1 VTRERST
8 TKRPTMKDVA
18 SVAGVSHMTVS
29 RVVNGDPRVQPATA
43 ARVERAVR
51 RLGYQRNEMARHL
64 RTKRQVTATI
74 GLVVDDV
81 ANTFWSAV
89 ARAVEDE
96 AMRRGYLVLV
106 GSTND
111 DRQRERAVVSAFCSR
126 RVDGLVVVPVAG
138 SQRFL
143 SVQVAMGTRVVCVDR
158 PADGLDVDAVVV
170 DNRGATRTAVGHLLA
185 LGHRRIGFVGDRQDV
200 WTADERYAGYASA
213 LAAGGV
219 AVDEALVRRGVRTRG
234 LATTACTE
242 LLGLPDPPTALFAGN
257 NMITI
262 GAVRAL
268 PRDGRAPVALVGFD
282 DFPLADRL
290 SPPVTVVS
298 QDPAALGSTS
308 ARLLFDRID
317 GDDAPPRTVV
327 LPTRLI
333 ARGSGELPGPIF
345 GG

>member
-1 VTRERST
+1 
-8 TKRPTMKDVA
+8 MKDVA
-18 SVAGVSHMTVS
+18 RSAGVSHMTVS
-29 RVVNGDPRVQPATA
+29 RVVNGDPRVLPTTA
-43 ARVERAVR
+43 AKVEQAVR

-64 RTKRQVTATI
+64 RTKRQATATI

-96 AMRRGYLVLV
+96 AMRRGFLVLV

-126 RVDGLVVVPVAG
+126 RVDGLIVVPVAG

-143 SVQVAMGTRVVCVDR
+143 SMQVAMGTRVVCLDR
-158 PADGLDVDAVVV
+158 PADGLDADAVVV
-170 DNRGATRTAVGHLLA
+170 DNRQASRAAVGHLVGR
-185 LGHRRIGFVGDRQDV
+185 GHRRVGFVGDREDV
-200 WTADERYAGYASA
+200 WTADERYAGYAAA
-213 LAAGGV
+213 LADGGL
-219 AVDEALVRRGVRTRG
+219 AVDAALVRRGARTRAG
-234 LATTACTE
+234 AGEAVAD
-242 LLGLPDPPTALFAGN
+242 LLGLPDPPTALFTGN

-262 GAVRAL
+262 GAVGEL
-268 PRDGRAPVALVGFD
+268 SRDGRAPVALVGFD

-290 SPPVTVVS
+290 SPAVTVVS

-317 GDDAPPRTVV
+317 GDDGPPRTVV
-327 LPTRLI
+327 LRTRLVE
-333 ARGSGELPGPIF
+333 RGSGELPGPGRIV
-345 GG
+345 GR

>member
-1 VTRERST
+1 
-8 TKRPTMKDVA
+8 
-18 SVAGVSHMTVS
+18 
-29 RVVNGDPRVQPATA
+29 
-43 ARVERAVR
+43 
-51 RLGYQRNEMARHL
+51 
-64 RTKRQVTATI
+64 
-74 GLVVDDV
+74 
-81 ANTFWSAV
+81 
-89 ARAVEDE
+89 
-96 AMRRGYLVLV
+96 
-106 GSTND
+106 
-111 DRQRERAVVSAFCSR
+111 
-126 RVDGLVVVPVAG
+126 
-138 SQRFL
+138 
-143 SVQVAMGTRVVCVDR
+143 
-158 PADGLDVDAVVV
+158 
-170 DNRGATRTAVGHLLA
+170 
-185 LGHRRIGFVGDRQDV
+185 V

-234 LATTACTE
+234 LAATACTE

-268 PRDGRAPVALVGFD
+268 SSDGRSPVALVGFD

>member
-1 VTRERST
+1 
-8 TKRPTMKDVA
+8 
-18 SVAGVSHMTVS
+18 
-29 RVVNGDPRVQPATA
+29 
-43 ARVERAVR
+43 
-51 RLGYQRNEMARHL
+51 
-64 RTKRQVTATI
+64 
-74 GLVVDDV
+74 V
-81 ANTFWSAV
+81 ANTFWSAL

-143 SVQVAMGTRVVCVDR
+143 SMQVAMGTRVVCVDR
-158 PADGLDVDAVVV
+158 PGDGLDADAVVV
-170 DNRGATRTAVGHLLA
+170 DNRQASQAAIGHLVA
-185 LGHRRIGFVGDRQDV
+185 RGHRRIGFVGDREDV

-213 LAAGGV
+213 LTGAGL
-219 AVDEALVRRGVRTRG
+219 AVDPALVRRGVRTRAAAG
-234 LATTACTE
+234 QAFTE
-242 LLGLPDPPTALFAGN
+242 LLALPDPPTALFTGN

-262 GAVRAL
+262 GAVSGLSRDAL
-268 PRDGRAPVALVGFD
+268 GGRPPVALVGFD

-290 SPPVTVVS
+290 SPAVTVVS

-317 GDDAPPRTVV
+317 GDDGPPRTIV
-327 LPTRLI
+327 LPTRLVE
-333 ARGSGELPGPIF
+333 RGSGELPGP
-345 GG
+345 GRRVDG

>member
-1 VTRERST
+1 VL
-8 TKRPTMKDVA
+8 PT
-18 SVAGVSHMTVS
+18 
-29 RVVNGDPRVQPATA
+29 TA
-43 ARVERAVR
+43 AKVEQAVR

-64 RTKRQVTATI
+64 RTKRQATATI

-96 AMRRGYLVLV
+96 AMRRGFLVLV

-126 RVDGLVVVPVAG
+126 RVDGLIVVPVAG

-143 SVQVAMGTRVVCVDR
+143 SMQVAMGTRVVCLDR
-158 PADGLDVDAVVV
+158 PGDGLDADAVVV
-170 DNRGATRTAVGHLLA
+170 DNRQASRAAVGHLVGR
-185 LGHRRIGFVGDRQDV
+185 GHRRVGFVGDREDV
-200 WTADERYAGYASA
+200 WTADERYAGYATA
-213 LAAGGV
+213 LADGGLP
-219 AVDEALVRRGVRTRG
+219 VDAALVRRGARTRAG
-234 LATTACTE
+234 AGEAGAD
-242 LLGLPDPPTALFAGN
+242 LLRLPDPPTALFTGN

-262 GAVRAL
+262 GAVGEL
-268 PRDGRAPVALVGFD
+268 SRDGRAPVALVGFD

-290 SPPVTVVS
+290 SPAVTVVS

-317 GDDAPPRTVV
+317 GDDGPPRTVV
-327 LPTRLI
+327 LRTRLVE
-333 ARGSGELPGPIF
+333 RGSGELAGPGRNV
-345 GG
+345 GR